1 MRMRQSI
8 LLTLVVAGFAACLRA
23 QDAPDAKELTA
34 LLNEFL
40 AGASRNDA
48 AVHDRFWADDL
59 IYTRSAGKR
68 VGKAEIMANVKPQP
82 NEPETTYSA
91 EDIRIQQYGTT
102 AIVAF
107 RLVGKTK
114 KGNDTQVANFL
125 NTGTFLKRDGKW
137 QAVAWQATKVPRTED
152 EAKKEV
158 TSATNAFAQAL
169 HAADSKKLESLTDE
183 AFLAT
188 TPDGNQVTRKQF
200 LDQVQSDRLKYPEP
214 QDETVLVYGDAA
226 MVRGKFVALT
236 FVNKEGDWKA
246 IALQLVGTRKRL
258 ANRHE
263 GVDTNNICHSERS
276 RGISYC

>member
-1 MRMRQSI
+1 MR
-8 LLTLVVAGFAACLRA
+8 
-23 QDAPDAKELTA
+23 PDAKELTG

-48 AVHDRFWADDL
+48 AVHDRFWAEDL

-91 EDIRIQQYGTT
+91 EDIRIQQIRNNGDRR
-102 AIVAF
+102 VSSC
-107 RLVGKTK
+107 RQNEE
-114 KGNDTQVANFL
+114 GNDTQVANFL

-137 QAVAWQATKVPRTED
+137 QAVACRPQRCRAPRMRRRRKSPPLPTPLL
-152 EAKKEV
+152 KLCMQR
-158 TSATNAFAQAL
+158 TRR
-169 HAADSKKLESLTDE
+169 KLESLTDE

-200 LDQVQSDRLKYPEP
+200 LDQVNSDRLKYPEP

-226 MVRGKFVALT
+226 IVRRKVRRADVCKQRGRL
-236 FVNKEGDWKA
+236 EGDCTA
-246 IALQLVGTRKRL
+246 TGRQPR
-258 ANRHE
+258 
-263 GVDTNNICHSERS
+263 D
-276 RGISYC
+276 